1 MNKWIWMLILTTPI
15 LMQAQEK
22 NPHINGW
29 IRSGNAA
36 LERGDSTEALLLYD
50 RVLAES
56 PNDDRARFNKAIA
69 LAKPEKTEE
78 AMTLYQ
84 VIAES
89 NENEIM
95 QADAWYNMGNLAFR
109 QQEFD
114 KAVEYYKNALRLQPN
129 DQDAKHNYY
138 LAKNMQ
144 QQQQEQQQQQNQ
156 QGDQNQDQKDQNQD
170 NQQQQ
175 QDQQDQQNQG
185 DQNQNSDQEQ
195 QQDQEQEGNQ
205 EQDSK
210 SGEEEQEQQQ
220 GGQPGEEQEQQEGQE
235 QQVPVARLS
244 KEETERLLEALEN
257 QEKQL
262 QGKLLEQKPKKKGRK
277 PEKDW

>member
-1 MNKWIWMLILTTPI
+1 MNKWIWMLILAAPM

-22 NPHINGW
+22 NPYINGW

-36 LERGDSTEALLLYD
+36 LERGDSTQAFLLYD
-50 RVLAES
+50 RALAEN
-56 PNDDRARFNKAIA
+56 PNEDRARFNKAIA
-69 LAKPEKTEE
+69 LAKPEKIEE

-89 NENEIM
+89 NEQTEM
-95 QADAWYNMGNLAFR
+95 KADAWYNMGNLAFR
-109 QQEFD
+109 QQQFD

-144 QQQQEQQQQQNQ
+144 QQQQEQEQQQQNQ
-156 QGDQNQDQKDQNQD
+156 QGDQNQDQKDQNRE

-175 QDQQDQQNQG
+175 KQQDQQNQG
-185 DQNQNSDQEQ
+185 DQQQDG
-195 QQDQEQEGNQ
+195 QQDQQQEGNQ
-205 EQDSK
+205 EQES
-210 SGEEEQEQQQ
+210 EQEQQQ
-220 GGQPGEEQEQQEGQE
+220 GGQQGEEQEQQEGKE
-235 QQVPVARLS
+235 QKVPVARLS